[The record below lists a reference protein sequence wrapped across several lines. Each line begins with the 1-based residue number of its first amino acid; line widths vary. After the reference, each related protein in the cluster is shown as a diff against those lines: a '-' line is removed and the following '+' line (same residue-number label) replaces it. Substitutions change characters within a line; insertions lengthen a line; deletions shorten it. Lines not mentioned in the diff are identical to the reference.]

1 MEHRQL
7 GLSGLELSV
16 LGMGTMTFGDESD
29 ESACGAMLD
38 RYVDGGGTFIDTA
51 DVYASGASEEIIGRW
66 LARRG
71 GADGLVL
78 ATKARFATGDGPD
91 DRGAGRR
98 HLERA
103 LEASLR
109 RLGVEVIDLYQIHG
123 WDPLTPIEE
132 TLATLN
138 DFVGKGK
145 VRHVGLSNVTGW
157 QLLHAILVARHEG
170 WAPIVSLQPQ
180 YNLLARQVDL
190 DLLPICLEQNIG
202 VLPWSPL
209 GGGWLSGKYS
219 PDQVPT
225 GATRLGEEPDRGVE
239 SYFRRNRDRTWAIV
253 DEVKGV
259 ATERG
264 VNPSQVA
271 IAWLKQRPGI
281 TSVILG
287 ARTVSQLSENMAGV
301 DFTLDSAEV
310 ERLDRI
316 SDPGLP
322 EYPYRFLEDLCG
334 YDMWQELGVRPMV

>member
-1 MEHRQL
+1 VQE
-7 GLSGLELSV
+7 
-16 LGMGTMTFGDESD
+16 
-29 ESACGAMLD
+29 
-38 RYVDGGGTFIDTA
+38 
-51 DVYASGASEEIIGRW
+51 
-66 LARRG
+66 
-71 GADGLVL
+71 
-78 ATKARFATGDGPD
+78 
-91 DRGAGRR
+91 
-98 HLERA
+98 
-103 LEASLR
+103 
-109 RLGVEVIDLYQIHG
+109 
-123 WDPLTPIEE
+123 
-132 TLATLN
+132 
-138 DFVGKGK
+138 GK
-145 VRHVGLSNVTGW
+145 VRYVGLSNVTGW

-180 YNLLARQVDL
+180 YNLLARQVDW

-225 GATRLGEEPDRGVE
+225 GATRLGEEPDRGME

-253 DEVKGV
+253 DEVKAV

-271 IAWLKQRPGI
+271 IAWLRQRTGI

-287 ARTVSQLSENMAGV
+287 ARTVSQLSDNMAGV
-301 DFTLDSAEV
+301 DLTLEAAEV
-310 ERLDRI
+310 ERLNRI

-334 YDMWQELGVRPMV
+334 YDMWKELGVRPTV